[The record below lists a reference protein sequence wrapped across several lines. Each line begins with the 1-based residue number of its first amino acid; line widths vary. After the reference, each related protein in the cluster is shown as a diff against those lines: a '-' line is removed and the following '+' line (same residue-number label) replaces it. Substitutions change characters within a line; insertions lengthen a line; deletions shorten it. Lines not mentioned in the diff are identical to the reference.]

1 MADGGQPRVADTA
14 EVPLS
19 TNPSIELIPLD
30 GPLLHRLAADPAAWA
45 PEAGVEVA
53 GTADR
58 VQSVATATIA
68 HHRGSEPP
76 LPWAGYLAVD
86 ARDRRLVGTCAFKG
100 PPDHGGAVEIAYFT
114 FPEYEGRGYARA
126 MALALSDIAAE
137 HDSVRTLRA
146 HTLPEVNASG
156 RILTRLGFVNLGA
169 VIDPEDGT
177 VWRWERP
184 AHSPEMR

>member
-1 MADGGQPRVADTA
+1 MANGGQSRVADTA
-14 EVPLS
+14 E
-19 TNPSIELIPLD
+19 NPVSAAPAIELIPLD
-30 GPLLHRLAADPAAWA
+30 GPLLHRLVAEPAAWA
-45 PEAGVEVA
+45 TAAGIEIA
-53 GTADR
+53 GTGDL
-58 VQSVATATIA
+58 VQSVAEATVA

-86 ARDRRLVGTCAFKG
+86 TRDRRLVGTCAFKG
-100 PPDHGGAVEIAYFT
+100 PPDDGGAVEIAYFT
-114 FPEYEGRGYARA
+114 FPDYEGRGYARA